1 MFVGS
6 VSDNIDQR
14 IDQKIF
20 HAEIVVDSE
29 KVKAE
34 EARYQPI
41 PILTDFKDDTED
53 KSKMKY
59 VIQKNYEQVKK
70 DVRDL
75 VDREIERIKE
85 DPVLCRL
92 LPKGI

>member
-20 HAEIVVDSE
+20 HAEIVVDSK

-34 EARYQPI
+34 ETRYLPI

-53 KSKMKY
+53 KSQMKY
-59 VIQKNYEQVKK
+59 VIQKNYERVKK

-75 VDREIERIKE
+75 VNREIERIKE

-92 LPKGI
+92 LPKVI

>member
-1 MFVGS
+1 MRFS
-6 VSDNIDQR
+6 PYDM
-14 IDQKIF
+14 

-29 KVKAE
+29 RVKE
-34 EARYQPI
+34 EEKKYRPI
-41 PILTDFKDDTED
+41 PVLTDFKDDTED
-53 KSKMKY
+53 KSRMKY

-70 DVRDL
+70 DVRDI

>member
-1 MFVGS
+1 
-6 VSDNIDQR
+6 
-14 IDQKIF
+14 
-20 HAEIVVDSE
+20 
-29 KVKAE
+29 
-34 EARYQPI
+34 
-41 PILTDFKDDTED
+41 
-53 KSKMKY
+53 MKY
-59 VIQKNYEQVKK
+59 VIQKNYERVKK

>member
-1 MFVGS
+1 M
-6 VSDNIDQR
+6 
-14 IDQKIF
+14 
-20 HAEIVVDSE
+20 VDSE
-29 KVKAE
+29 KVKAD
-34 EARYQPI
+34 EARYRPI

-53 KSKMKY
+53 KSKMKF

-75 VDREIERIKE
+75 VEREIERIKE